1 MTEPLVQVKNL
12 SMHFG
17 QTSGFLK
24 GPQRVV
30 KAVDNVS
37 LEVFEGETLGLVGES
52 GCGKSTLGRSILQLY
67 KPTAGAVHYRGTNLV
82 QLEGKA
88 LRKMRNRFQMIYQDP
103 YASLNPR
110 MKIAD
115 IIGEPMHIHQL
126 HPRSEIRAEVEKIL
140 EMVGLAR
147 EFADRYPHEFSGG
160 QRQRIG
166 IARALSAQPDF
177 IVADE
182 PISALDVSIQAQI
195 INLMRNLQQQL
206 KLTYLFIAHDLAVV
220 RHISDR
226 MAVMYLGKV
235 MELTD
240 SNTIYEDPLHPY
252 TQSLLAAIPIP
263 DPEKEREREAK
274 RVLLEGE
281 VPSPENPPKGCAFC
295 TRCPRKQE
303 VFETKKIDCSTA
315 APMFAEAKPGHW
327 TACHLYN

>member
-1 MTEPLVQVKNL
+1 
-12 SMHFG
+12 MHFG
-17 QTSGFLK
+17 QDSGFLK

-67 KPTAGAVHYRGTNLV
+67 KPTAGSVHYRGTDLV

-110 MKIAD
+110 MKVAD
-115 IIGEPMHIHQL
+115 IIGEPMYIHQL
-126 HPRSEIRAEVEKIL
+126 HPRSEIRVEVEKTL

-166 IARALSAQPDF
+166 IARALAAQPDF

-195 INLMRNLQQQL
+195 INLMGNLQSQL
-206 KLTYLFIAHDLAVV
+206 KLTYLFIAYA
-220 RHISDR
+220 
-226 MAVMYLGKV
+226 
-235 MELTD
+235 
-240 SNTIYEDPLHPY
+240 
-252 TQSLLAAIPIP
+252 
-263 DPEKEREREAK
+263 
-274 RVLLEGE
+274 
-281 VPSPENPPKGCAFC
+281 CA
-295 TRCPRKQE
+295 R
-303 VFETKKIDCSTA
+303 
-315 APMFAEAKPGHW
+315 
-327 TACHLYN
+327 